1 MKSQVVLLLVL
12 FDLRKRRVE
21 LGSTLHFRNS
31 MRVLSIT
38 PLLCN
43 IHQFVTPDKV

>member
-12 FDLRKRRVE
+12 FDLRKCRVE

-31 MRVLSIT
+31 KRVLSIT
-38 PLLCN
+38 PLLCEHSS
-43 IHQFVTPDKV
+43 ICYT